1 MMMITPETW
10 FTLYV
15 LAQEGAMQR
24 GAVLTTRRVGEL
36 LNVSQQTA
44 SRRITYCLEEG
55 YITRIHTANGMIV
68 EITDKGRKELR
79 RVRSGLEMAFTP
91 REDEIIIEGSIV
103 HGLGEGAYYVDM
115 YSSRFETALGFAPFS
130 GTLNVKIRDESSRQA
145 LNRMKQSPPLIV
157 PGFTHEG
164 RTFGDVVC
172 YRVLVNQKVEG
183 AIVIA
188 QRTHHGQNILE
199 VISPFNLRRRLK
211 LKDDDSIT
219 LTLIPLHLAK

>member
-1 MMMITPETW
+1 
-10 FTLYV
+10 
-15 LAQEGAMQR
+15 MQR

-36 LNVSQQTA
+36 LGVSQQTA

-55 YITRIHTANGMIV
+55 FITRIHTANGMIV
-68 EITDKGRKELR
+68 EISDKGRKELR
-79 RVRSGLEMAFTP
+79 RVRSGLETAFTP
-91 REDEIIIEGSIV
+91 REDEIVIEGLVV

-130 GTLNVKIRDESSRQA
+130 GTLNVKVRDEASRQA
-145 LNRMKQSPPLIV
+145 LNRMKQTPPLIV
-157 PGFTHEG
+157 PGFTLEG

-183 AIVIA
+183 AIVVA

-211 LKDDDSIT
+211 LKDEDSIS

>member
-1 MMMITPETW
+1 MITPETW

-36 LNVSQQTA
+36 LGVSQQTA

-68 EITDKGRKELR
+68 EVTDKGRKELR
-79 RVRSGLEMAFTP
+79 QVRSGLEMAFTP
-91 REDEIIIEGSIV
+91 REDAIIIKGSIV

-115 YSSRFETALGFAPFS
+115 YSSRFESALGFTPFS
-130 GTLNVKIRDESSRQA
+130 GTLNVKIREESSRQA
-145 LNRMKQSPPLIV
+145 LNRLKQTPPLIV

-172 YRVLVNQKVEG
+172 YRVLVDEKVEG

-199 VISPFNLRRRLK
+199 VISPFNLRKRLK
-211 LKDDDSIT
+211 LKDDDLIT

>member
-1 MMMITPETW
+1 MITPETW

-79 RVRSGLEMAFTP
+79 RVRSGLETAFTP
-91 REDEIIIEGSIV
+91 QEDEIIIEGAIV

-115 YSSRFETALGFAPFS
+115 YSSRFEAALGFTPFS
-130 GTLNVKIRDESSRQA
+130 GTLNVKVRDESSRQA
-145 LNRMKQSPPLIV
+145 MNRLKQTPPLIV

-172 YRVLVNQKVEG
+172 YRVLVNEKVEG

-199 VISPFNLRRRLK
+199 VISPSDLRKRLK
-211 LKDDDSIT
+211 LKDGDSIT
-219 LTLIPLHLAK
+219 LTIIPLHLAK